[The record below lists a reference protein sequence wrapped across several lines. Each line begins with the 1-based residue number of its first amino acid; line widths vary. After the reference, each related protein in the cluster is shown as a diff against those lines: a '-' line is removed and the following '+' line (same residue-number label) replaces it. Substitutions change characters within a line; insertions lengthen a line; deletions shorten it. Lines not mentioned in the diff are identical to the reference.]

1 MFGRVIRKG
10 DKSHDLSPPDKSQN
24 LFCLTN
30 GIYYIFNFRKSLTC
44 SVSYGYAVLRLYGY
58 AEYSVSSVKA
68 KRPYNHIT
76 LIPKKLKL
84 AKLQLYFYFAH
95 KYNNGMTDEGEEH
108 IFGVMGSSWFSAFGF
123 RLLVFYWNVS
133 QWRVSQELRQTQPKT
148 NNQALQS
155 LLLVSHDVKHHLICS
170 VHALRTYPRHVVDG
184 AVNVVLDKSLDAR
197 DILVLYGKH
206 C

>member
-1 MFGRVIRKG
+1 
-10 DKSHDLSPPDKSQN
+10 
-24 LFCLTN
+24 
-30 GIYYIFNFRKSLTC
+30 
-44 SVSYGYAVLRLYGY
+44 
-58 AEYSVSSVKA
+58 
-68 KRPYNHIT
+68 
-76 LIPKKLKL
+76 
-84 AKLQLYFYFAH
+84 
-95 KYNNGMTDEGEEH
+95 MTDEGEEH

-123 RLLVFYWNVS
+123 RFLVFYWNFS